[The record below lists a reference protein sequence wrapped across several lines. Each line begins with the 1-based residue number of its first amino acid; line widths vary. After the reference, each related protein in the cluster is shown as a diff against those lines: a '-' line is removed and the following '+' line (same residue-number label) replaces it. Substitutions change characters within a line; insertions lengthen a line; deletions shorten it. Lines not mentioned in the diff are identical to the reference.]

1 MLEKDSKIKN
11 KLIFITSIENW
22 GNTWF
27 SKQHYAH
34 ELSKNNT
41 VYFLNGVPHWRI
53 KDLFSFSL
61 NITVINETLYSV
73 SYRNNFPIRI
83 FKGFFLFLNDTL
95 NSWKLKRI
103 INQYPNKPVIFWLFD
118 PGRFITIPYRDKI
131 KLIYHVV
138 DPYTRFKTDKLLA
151 KKADIIVSV
160 SKKLAEPY
168 ASHTIKTLIIPHGIS
183 NDALT
188 IDEKNVSSDL
198 TDCIMYVGSIY
209 SGPYGINFELL
220 NKIADVFTDR
230 KLVII
235 GKIIDLSEEALVMW
249 EALKKRDNF
258 LYINEVHSN
267 TLQNYIILAKVC
279 IIPYIYSKTYQH
291 LFHSSHKFYNYIA
304 QFKPVVSCML
314 HDLEYLNGKVIHI
327 ASNDDEFITYLK
339 AVVYDEIKYDSSTA
353 QKFINDNSYDNHI
366 KEIGEFLYKN

>member
-1 MLEKDSKIKN
+1 MPEEDSKIAN
-11 KLIFITSIENW
+11 KLIFITSVEKW

-41 VYFLNGVPHWRI
+41 VYFLNGVPNWGI
-53 KDLFSFSL
+53 KDLFSFNL
-61 NITVINETLYSV
+61 EITRINSNLFSV

-83 FKGFFLFLNDTL
+83 FKRSFLFLNDLL

-103 INQYPNKPVIFWLFD
+103 IKQYPDKSLIFWLFD
-118 PGRFITIPYRDKI
+118 PGRFITIPYRKKI

-138 DPYTRFKTDKLLA
+138 DPYTRFSTDKLLA
-151 KKADIIVSV
+151 EHSDIIVCV
-160 SKKLAEPY
+160 SKKMAEPY
-168 ASHTIKTLIIPHGIS
+168 YSYDQKLLIIPHGIS
-183 NDALT
+183 NEGLT
-188 IDEKNVSSDL
+188 VNTESLNIDLKN
-198 TDCIMYVGSIY
+198 CIMYVGSIY

-220 NKIADVFTDR
+220 NKIVNVFTDR
-230 KLVII
+230 KLVVI
-235 GKIIDLSEEALVMW
+235 GKVIDLNKEALEIW

-258 LYINEVHSN
+258 LFINEVPGN
-267 TLQNYIILAKVC
+267 TLPSYINLAKVC

-304 QFKPVVSCML
+304 QHKPVVSCML

-327 ASNDDEFITYLK
+327 ASNDDEFISYLK
-339 AVVYDEIKYDSSTA
+339 GTMYDKVKYDYATA
-353 QKFINDNSYDNHI
+353 QKFITDNSYDNHI
-366 KEIGEFLYKN
+366 KEIGDFLYKH